1 MYQNAPYLTVLLNK
15 KTNDNILCL
24 IQLLSKTA
32 VSYYTIN
39 EIQASDYLRFFT
51 MADNWFK
58 KCPMIPISLY
68 YKNDFQRFNYCKHIL
83 FSGEYQYSGGF
94 SGANLKCL
102 SERRIKR
109 KIIHLDTTEKLFQ
122 I

>member
-1 MYQNAPYLTVLLNK
+1 MYQNAPYLTVLIDK
-15 KTNDNILCL
+15 KTDDNILCL

-32 VSYYTIN
+32 VSYYTVN
-39 EIQASDYLRFFT
+39 EIQAQDYLRFFT

-68 YKNDFQRFNYCKHIL
+68 YGSNFKMFNYCKHVL
-83 FSGEYQYSGGF
+83 FTGEYQYAGGF

-109 KIIHLDTTEKLFQ
+109 KIIHLEDNSLEIQ
-122 I
+122 